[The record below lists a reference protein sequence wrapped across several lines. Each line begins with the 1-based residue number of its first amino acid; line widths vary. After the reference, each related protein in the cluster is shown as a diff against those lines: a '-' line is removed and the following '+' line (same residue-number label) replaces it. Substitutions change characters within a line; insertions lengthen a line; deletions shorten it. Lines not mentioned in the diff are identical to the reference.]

1 MCNCKHVS
9 SMYSNTTTIF
19 GFCDIQ
25 NNQAFGKDYE
35 PKPKAL
41 IILDITNTWIHFFSG
56 LDNLDFDYSGFHRN
70 FIQ

>member
-1 MCNCKHVS
+1 
-9 SMYSNTTTIF
+9 MYSNTTTKF

-25 NNQAFGKDYE
+25 NNQAFGKDYQ
-35 PKPKAL
+35 PKP

-56 LDNLDFDYSGFHRN
+56 LDDLDFDYSGFYRN

>member
-1 MCNCKHVS
+1 
-9 SMYSNTTTIF
+9 MYSNTTTIF

-41 IILDITNTWIHFFSG
+41 IILDITNT
-56 LDNLDFDYSGFHRN
+56 
-70 FIQ
+70 